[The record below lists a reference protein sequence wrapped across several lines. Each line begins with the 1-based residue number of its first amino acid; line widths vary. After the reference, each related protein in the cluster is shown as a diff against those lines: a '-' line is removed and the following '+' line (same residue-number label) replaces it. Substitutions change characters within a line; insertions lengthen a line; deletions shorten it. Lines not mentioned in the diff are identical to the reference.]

1 MRKYTFKIKAS
12 KQNKLWNYRNL
23 KKKRD
28 PFGSLD
34 FKC

>member
-1 MRKYTFKIKAS
+1 MRKYTLKIKAS

-23 KKKRD
+23 KKRD